1 MHLNFLQAQD
11 IRPLFPGPVQRLLAE
26 RGAQP
31 IDIPCNDLHRLNFNP
46 WGSFAYPLDCFA
58 CGKLQTGTPMN
69 TNLKCIL
76 CIEDEPEMID
86 LIRLILGRRGFEV
99 KGANGGVE
107 GLKMIRQER
116 PDLVL
121 LDLMMPD
128 MDGWEVYQ
136 QMKADEKTKTIPVI
150 VVTAKA
156 QSIDKVLG
164 LHIAKVDDYIAKP
177 FSPQDLMNS
186 VEKVLNKTKA

>member
-1 MHLNFLQAQD
+1 MVNFDKNSMDA
-11 IRPLFPGPVQRLLAE
+11 
-26 RGAQP
+26 
-31 IDIPCNDLHRLNFNP
+31 N
-46 WGSFAYPLDCFA
+46 
-58 CGKLQTGTPMN
+58 M
-69 TNLKCIL
+69 KCIL
-76 CIEDEPEMID
+76 CVEDEPEMID
-86 LIRLILGRRGFEV
+86 LIRLILGRRGFDV
-99 KGANGGVE
+99 KGASGGVE
-107 GLKMIRQER
+107 GLKMIRQEM

-136 QMKADEKTKTIPVI
+136 QMKADDKTKHIPVI

-156 QSIDKVLG
+156 QSIDRVLG

-186 VEKVLNKTKA
+186 VEKVLKSKA

>member
-1 MHLNFLQAQD
+1 MGEN
-11 IRPLFPGPVQRLLAE
+11 
-26 RGAQP
+26 
-31 IDIPCNDLHRLNFNP
+31 
-46 WGSFAYPLDCFA
+46 
-58 CGKLQTGTPMN
+58 GKRVV
-69 TNLKCIL
+69 

-86 LIRLILGRRGFEV
+86 LVRLILGRRGFEV
-99 KGANGGVE
+99 IGAHGGLE
-107 GLKMIRQER
+107 GLAMVASEK

-136 QMKADEKTKTIPVI
+136 RMKSDEALRDIPVV

-164 LHIAKVDDYIAKP
+164 LHIAKVDDYITKP
-177 FSPQDLMNS
+177 FGPQELLES
-186 VEKVLNKTKA
+186 VEKILGPID

>member
-1 MHLNFLQAQD
+1 MVNFDGNSMEA
-11 IRPLFPGPVQRLLAE
+11 
-26 RGAQP
+26 
-31 IDIPCNDLHRLNFNP
+31 N
-46 WGSFAYPLDCFA
+46 
-58 CGKLQTGTPMN
+58 M
-69 TNLKCIL
+69 KCIL
-76 CIEDEPEMID
+76 CVEDEPEMID
-86 LIRLILGRRGFEV
+86 LIRLILGRRGFDV
-99 KGANGGVE
+99 KGAAGGVE
-107 GLKMIRQER
+107 GLKMIRQEM

-136 QMKADEKTKTIPVI
+136 QMKADEKTKNIPVI

-156 QSIDKVLG
+156 QSIDRVLG

-186 VEKVLNKTKA
+186 VEKVLKSKA

>member
-1 MHLNFLQAQD
+1 MPKKETKH
-11 IRPLFPGPVQRLLAE
+11 
-26 RGAQP
+26 
-31 IDIPCNDLHRLNFNP
+31 
-46 WGSFAYPLDCFA
+46 
-58 CGKLQTGTPMN
+58 
-69 TNLKCIL
+69 IL

-86 LIRLILGRRGFEV
+86 LIRLILGRKGFDVE
-99 KGANGGVE
+99 GATGGAE
-107 GLKMIRQER
+107 GLKKLHQDP

-128 MDGWEVYQ
+128 VDGWEVYQ
-136 QMKADEKTKTIPVI
+136 QMKADEKTKNVPVI

-177 FSPQDLMNS
+177 FSPQELLNS
-186 VEKVLNKTKA
+186 VEKVIGAKSA

>member
-1 MHLNFLQAQD
+1 MAD
-11 IRPLFPGPVQRLLAE
+11 EKARRIV
-26 RGAQP
+26 
-31 IDIPCNDLHRLNFNP
+31 
-46 WGSFAYPLDCFA
+46 
-58 CGKLQTGTPMN
+58 
-69 TNLKCIL
+69 

-86 LIRLILGRRGFEV
+86 LIQLILGRKGFEV
-99 KGANGGVE
+99 IGADGGKS
-107 GLKMIRQER
+107 GLETVREEK

-136 QMKADEKTKTIPVI
+136 KIKADEATRDIPVI

-164 LHIAKVDDYIAKP
+164 LHIAKVDDYISKP
-177 FSPQDLMNS
+177 FSPRELLDSIQQ
-186 VEKVLNKTKA
+186 VLLKKIEAERS

>member
-1 MHLNFLQAQD
+1 MSDKNVK
-11 IRPLFPGPVQRLLAE
+11 R
-26 RGAQP
+26 
-31 IDIPCNDLHRLNFNP
+31 
-46 WGSFAYPLDCFA
+46 
-58 CGKLQTGTPMN
+58 
-69 TNLKCIL
+69 IL
-76 CIEDEPEMID
+76 CVEDEPEMID
-86 LIRLILGRRGFEV
+86 LIRLILNRRGFEV
-99 KGANGGVE
+99 TGAAGGVE
-107 GLKMIRQER
+107 GLSKIREIH

-136 QMKADEKTKTIPVI
+136 QIKADEALRNIPVI

-177 FSPQDLMNS
+177 FSPQELLSS
-186 VEKVLNKTKA
+186 VEKVLAKSAN